1 MKDGKMKD
9 QTTLLLKNAHIISPD
24 CDLPG
29 AAVLI
34 CGQKIKQIFANGDA
48 LPEADRT
55 VDLNNQMLMPG
66 FIDVHTHGRSGYE
79 FTDGDLDHLLTM
91 CKDKLSEGV
100 TSWLPTTL
108 TLGYESLAAAL
119 ENAGK
124 YTQSQAPGAKIP
136 GVHREGPYIN
146 ESCLG
151 AQNPAFVRQPDI
163 EEVSKL
169 NAIYPVAKVSYA
181 VEVPGGCDFS
191 AKLLAENITP
201 SCVHSKATYKEFTA
215 AYNHGLRNL
224 SHFCN
229 QMTALHHRDIG
240 LVGAGLMH
248 SEVFIEMICDKIH
261 LCADMIKLIFQLK
274 DINHILLITDA
285 CQAAGMPDG
294 EYEIGGLPLIL
305 KDGAARLAS
314 NGALAGSVLVMN
326 KALKNVYE
334 ITGLPL
340 AQLVKTVAW
349 NQACSLN
356 LHGLGRIEPG
366 YIADLTCLDEN
377 FDVKAVWVDGKQLF

>member
-1 MKDGKMKD
+1 MS
-9 QTTLLLKNAHIISPD
+9 TTLIKNAHIISPD
-24 CDLPG
+24 CDLAN

-34 CGQKIKQIFANGDA
+34 ADGIIKQIFAPGDA
-48 LPEADRT
+48 LPQADET
-55 VDLNNQMLMPG
+55 VDIANKMLMPG

-79 FTDGDLDHLLTM
+79 FTDGNLDHLKTM

-108 TLGYESLAAAL
+108 TLGNEALANAL
-119 ENAGK
+119 KNADE
-124 YTQSQAPGAKIP
+124 YTKSGAIGAKVP
-136 GVHREGPYIN
+136 GVHLEGPYIN
-146 ESCLG
+146 EKCLG
-151 AQNPAFVRQPDI
+151 AQNPAFVRKPDV
-163 EEVSKL
+163 EEVKALDS
-169 NAIYPVAKVSYA
+169 IYKVLKVSYA
-181 VEVPGGCDFS
+181 VEVEGGSKFS
-191 AKLLAENITP
+191 SELLAAGITP
-201 SCVHSKATYKEFTA
+201 SCVHSQATYKEFLA
-215 AYNHGLRNL
+215 GYDHGLRNL

-240 LVGAGLMH
+240 LVGAGLRH

-261 LCADMIKLIFQLK
+261 LCSDMIKLIFQLK

-340 AQLVKTVAW
+340 SQLVKTTSW

-356 LHGLGRIEPG
+356 LSKLGRIEPG
-366 YIADLTCLDEN
+366 YCADLAVLDDE
-377 FDVKAVWVDGKQLF
+377 FEVCKVWVDGKQMY

>member
-1 MKDGKMKD
+1 MS
-9 QTTLLLKNAHIISPD
+9 TTLIKNAHIISPD
-24 CDLPG
+24 CDLAN

-34 CGQKIKQIFANGDA
+34 ADGVIKQIFADGDA
-48 LPEADRT
+48 LPAADKT
-55 VDLNNQMLMPG
+55 VDIAGKMLVPG

-79 FTDGDLDHLLTM
+79 FTDGDYEHLQIM

-108 TLGYESLAAAL
+108 TLGNEALAKAL
-119 ENAGK
+119 ENAAEYAASG
-124 YTQSQAPGAKIP
+124 SVGAKVP
-136 GVHREGPYIN
+136 GVHLEGPYIN
-146 ESCLG
+146 EKCLG
-151 AQNPAFVRQPDI
+151 AQNPAYVRKPDI
-163 EEVSKL
+163 EEVKALDSIHKVL
-169 NAIYPVAKVSYA
+169 KVSYA
-181 VEVPGGCDFS
+181 VEVEGGS
-191 AKLLAENITP
+191 AFASELLAAGITP
-201 SCVHSKATYKEFTA
+201 SCVHSQASYKEFVA
-215 AYNHGLRNL
+215 GYDHGLRNL

-240 LVGAGLMH
+240 LVGAGLRH
-248 SEVFIEMICDKIH
+248 SEVYIEMICDKIH
-261 LCADMIKLIFQLK
+261 LCSDMIKLIFQLK

-340 AQLVKTVAW
+340 SQLIKTTSW
-349 NQACSLN
+349 NQACSLG
-356 LHGLGRIEPG
+356 LSKLGRIEPG
-366 YIADLTCLDEN
+366 YCADLAVLDDE
-377 FDVKAVWVDGKQLF
+377 FEVCSVWVDGKQSF

>member
-1 MKDGKMKD
+1 MK
-9 QTTLLLKNAHIISPD
+9 TLLKNARIISVD
-24 CDLPG
+24 CDLAGGSVLLENGKIARLYAPG
-29 AAVLI
+29 DELPAADKV
-34 CGQKIKQIFANGDA
+34 F
-48 LPEADRT
+48 
-55 VDLNNQMLMPG
+55 DLAGAMLMPG

-79 FTDGDLDHLLTM
+79 FTDGVLEHLNTM

-108 TLGYESLAAAL
+108 TLGYEALAESLANAAAYT
-119 ENAGK
+119 AGN
-124 YTQSQAPGAKIP
+124 TVGAKIP
-136 GVHREGPYIN
+136 GVHLEGPFIN
-146 ESCLG
+146 PKCLG
-151 AQNPAFVRQPDI
+151 AQNPAFVRKPDI
-163 EEVSKL
+163 EEVRKL
-169 NAIYPVAKVSYA
+169 NAICPVLKVSYA
-181 VEVPGGCDFS
+181 VEVEGGDIFAS
-191 AKLLAENITP
+191 ELLAEGITP
-201 SCVHSKATYKEFTA
+201 SCVHSQATYKEFLK
-215 AYNHGLRNL
+215 AYDHGLRNL

-240 LVGAGLMH
+240 LVGAGLRH
-248 SEVFIEMICDKIH
+248 SELFIEMICDKIH
-261 LCADMIKLIFQLK
+261 LCSDMIKLIFQLK

-340 AQLVKTVAW
+340 SQLVRTTSW
-349 NQACSLN
+349 NQACALG
-356 LHGLGRIEPG
+356 LKDLGRIEPG
-366 YIADLTCLDEN
+366 YLADLVALDEN
-377 FDVKAVWVDGKQLF
+377 FDVKNVWLDGELVK

>member
-1 MKDGKMKD
+1 MEKNS
-9 QTTLLLKNAHIISPD
+9 TLLLKNARIISPD

-29 AAVLI
+29 GSVLI
-34 CGQKIKQIFANGDA
+34 ENGIIKQIFAPGDA
-48 LPEADRT
+48 LPAADE
-55 VDLNNQMLMPG
+55 VKDLTGLMLMPG

-79 FTDGDLDHLLTM
+79 FTDGVPGHLNTM
-91 CKDKLSEGV
+91 CKDKLTEGV

-119 ENAGK
+119 ENAAQ
-124 YTQSQAPGAKIP
+124 YTASKAVGAKIP
-136 GVHREGPYIN
+136 GVHLEGPYIN
-146 ESCLG
+146 ASCLG

-163 EEVSKL
+163 DEVNKL
-169 NAIYPVAKVSYA
+169 NSIYRVLKVSYA
-181 VEVPGGCDFS
+181 VEVEGGKEFS
-191 AKLLAENITP
+191 SQLLAAGITP
-201 SCVHSKATYKEFTA
+201 SCVHSKATYAEFVA
-215 AYNHGLRNL
+215 AYDHGLRNL

-240 LVGAGLMH
+240 LVGAGLRH
-248 SEVFIEMICDKIH
+248 KEVFIEMICDKIH
-261 LCADMIKLIFQLK
+261 LCSDMINLIFQLK
-274 DINHILLITDA
+274 DIEHIVLITDA

-326 KALKNVYE
+326 KALKNVFE

-340 AQLVKTVAW
+340 AQLVKTTSY
-349 NQACSLN
+349 NQARSLG
-356 LHGLGRIEPG
+356 LEKLGRIEPG
-366 YIADLTCLDEN
+366 YIADLTALDSE
-377 FDVKAVWVDGKQLF
+377 FEVKNVWVDGAMVL

>member
-1 MKDGKMKD
+1 MS
-9 QTTLLLKNAHIISPD
+9 TTLIKNAHIISPD
-24 CDLPG
+24 CDLTN

-34 CGQKIKQIFANGDA
+34 ADGVIKQIFAAGDT
-48 LPEADRT
+48 LPAADET
-55 VDLNNQMLMPG
+55 VDIANRMLMPG

-79 FTDGDLDHLLTM
+79 FTDGNLEHLKTM

-108 TLGYESLAAAL
+108 TLGNDALAGALKNAA
-119 ENAGK
+119 E
-124 YTQSQAPGAKIP
+124 YTRSGAVGAKVP
-136 GVHREGPYIN
+136 GVHLEGPYIN
-146 ESCLG
+146 EKCLG
-151 AQNPAFVRQPDI
+151 AQNPAFVRKPDI
-163 EEVSKL
+163 EEVKMLDS
-169 NAIYPVAKVSYA
+169 IYKVLKVSYA
-181 VEVPGGCDFS
+181 VEVEKGAAFAS
-191 AKLLAENITP
+191 ELLAAGITP
-201 SCVHSKATYKEFTA
+201 SCVHSQATYKEFIA
-215 AYNHGLRNL
+215 GYDHGLRNL

-240 LVGAGLMH
+240 LVGAGLYH

-261 LCADMIKLIFQLK
+261 LCSDMIKLIFQLK

-340 AQLVKTVAW
+340 AQLIKTTSW
-349 NQACSLN
+349 NQACSLG
-356 LHGLGRIEPG
+356 LSKLGRIEPG
-366 YIADLTCLDEN
+366 YCADLAVLDDDFE
-377 FDVKAVWVDGKQLF
+377 VCKVWVDGKQMY

>member
-1 MKDGKMKD
+1 MK
-9 QTTLLLKNAHIISPD
+9 TLLKNARIISVD
-24 CDLPG
+24 CDLAGGSVLLENGKIARLYAPG
-29 AAVLI
+29 DVLPAADKVFELA
-34 CGQKIKQIFANGDA
+34 GA
-48 LPEADRT
+48 
-55 VDLNNQMLMPG
+55 MLMPG

-79 FTDGDLDHLLTM
+79 FTDGVLEHLETM

-108 TLGYESLAAAL
+108 TLGYEALAESLANAAGYT
-119 ENAGK
+119 AGN
-124 YTQSQAPGAKIP
+124 TVGAKIP
-136 GVHREGPYIN
+136 GVHLEGPFIN
-146 ESCLG
+146 PKCLG
-151 AQNPAFVRQPDI
+151 AQNPAFVRKPDI
-163 EEVSKL
+163 EEVRKL
-169 NAIYPVAKVSYA
+169 NKICPVLKVSYA
-181 VEVPGGCDFS
+181 VEVEGGDTF
-191 AKLLAENITP
+191 AAELLAEGITP
-201 SCVHSKATYKEFTA
+201 SCVHSQATYKEFLK
-215 AYNHGLRNL
+215 AYDHGLRNL

-240 LVGAGLMH
+240 LVGAGLRH
-248 SEVFIEMICDKIH
+248 SELFIEMICDKIH
-261 LCADMIKLIFQLK
+261 LCSDMIKLIFQLK

-340 AQLVKTVAW
+340 SQLVRTTSW
-349 NQACSLN
+349 NQACALG
-356 LHGLGRIEPG
+356 LKDLGRIEPG
-366 YIADLTCLDEN
+366 YLADLVALDEN
-377 FDVKAVWVDGKQLF
+377 FDVKNVWLDGELVK

>member
-1 MKDGKMKD
+1 MK
-9 QTTLLLKNAHIISPD
+9 TLLKNARIISVD
-24 CDLPG
+24 CDLAGGSVLLENGKIARLYAPG
-29 AAVLI
+29 DELPAADKV
-34 CGQKIKQIFANGDA
+34 F
-48 LPEADRT
+48 
-55 VDLNNQMLMPG
+55 DLAGVMLMPG

-79 FTDGDLDHLLTM
+79 FTDGVLEHLNTM

-108 TLGYESLAAAL
+108 TLGYEALAESLANAAAYT
-119 ENAGK
+119 AGN
-124 YTQSQAPGAKIP
+124 TVGAKIP
-136 GVHREGPYIN
+136 GVHLEGPFIN
-146 ESCLG
+146 PKCLG
-151 AQNPAFVRQPDI
+151 AQNPAFVRKPDI
-163 EEVSKL
+163 EEVRKL
-169 NAIYPVAKVSYA
+169 NAICPVLKVSYA
-181 VEVPGGCDFS
+181 VEVEGGDIFAS
-191 AKLLAENITP
+191 ELLAEGITP
-201 SCVHSKATYKEFTA
+201 SCVHSQATYKEFLK
-215 AYNHGLRNL
+215 AYDHGLRNL

-240 LVGAGLMH
+240 LVGAGLLH
-248 SEVFIEMICDKIH
+248 SEVFIERICDKIH
-261 LCADMIKLIFQLK
+261 LCSDMIKLIFQLK

-340 AQLVKTVAW
+340 SQLIKTTSW
-349 NQACSLN
+349 NQACSLG
-356 LHGLGRIEPG
+356 LRKLGRIEPG
-366 YIADLTCLDEN
+366 YSADLTVMDDDFEVC
-377 FDVKAVWVDGKQLF
+377 KVWLEGKQVF

>member
-1 MKDGKMKD
+1 MAEK
-9 QTTLLLKNAHIISPD
+9 TLLLTNAHIISPD
-24 CDLPG
+24 CELSG

-34 CGQKIKQIFANGDA
+34 AGDRIKRIYAASDV
-48 LPEADRT
+48 LPAADEVT
-55 VDLNNQMLMPG
+55 DLQGKMLMPG

-79 FTDGDLDHLLTM
+79 FTDGNYEHLETM

-108 TLGYESLAAAL
+108 TLGNEALTKALANAAAYT
-119 ENAGK
+119 AGGVM
-124 YTQSQAPGAKIP
+124 GAKVP
-136 GVHREGPYIN
+136 GVHLEGPYIN
-146 ESCLG
+146 EKCLG
-151 AQNPAFVRQPDI
+151 AQNPAYVRQPDI
-163 EEVSKL
+163 EEVRQL
-169 NAIYPVAKVSYA
+169 NKVCPVKKVSFA
-181 VEVPGGCDFS
+181 VEVEKGTEFAS
-191 AKLLAENITP
+191 ELLSEGITP
-201 SCVHSKATYKEFTA
+201 SCVHSQATYKAFTA
-215 AYNHGLRNL
+215 AYDHGLRNL

-248 SEVFIEMICDKIH
+248 DEVYIEMICDKIH
-261 LCADMIKLIFQLK
+261 LCSDMIKLIFKLK
-274 DINHILLITDA
+274 GIEHILLITDA

-340 AQLVKTVAW
+340 KELVKTTAW
-349 NQACSLN
+349 NQACSL
-356 LHGLGRIEPG
+356 GMRDLGRIEAG
-366 YIADLTCLDEN
+366 YIADMVLLDDE
-377 FDVKAVWVDGKQLF
+377 FEVCSVWVNGQAAR

>member
-1 MKDGKMKD
+1 MS
-9 QTTLLLKNAHIISPD
+9 TTLIKNAHIISPD
-24 CDLPG
+24 CDLAN

-34 CGQKIKQIFANGDA
+34 ADGVIKQIFADGDA
-48 LPEADRT
+48 LPVADKT
-55 VDLNNQMLMPG
+55 VDIAGKMLVPG

-79 FTDGDLDHLLTM
+79 FTDGDYEHLQIM

-108 TLGYESLAAAL
+108 TLGNEALAKAL
-119 ENAGK
+119 ENAAEYAAGD
-124 YTQSQAPGAKIP
+124 SVGAKVP
-136 GVHREGPYIN
+136 GVHLEGPYIN
-146 ESCLG
+146 EKCLG
-151 AQNPAFVRQPDI
+151 AQNPAYVRKPDI
-163 EEVSKL
+163 EEVKALDSIHKVL
-169 NAIYPVAKVSYA
+169 KVSYA
-181 VEVPGGCDFS
+181 VEVEGGS
-191 AKLLAENITP
+191 AFASELLAAGITP
-201 SCVHSKATYKEFTA
+201 SCVHSQASYKEFA
-215 AYNHGLRNL
+215 AGYDHGLRNL

-240 LVGAGLMH
+240 LVGAGLLH
-248 SEVFIEMICDKIH
+248 SEVYIEMICDKIH
-261 LCADMIKLIFQLK
+261 LCNDMIKLIFQLK

-340 AQLVKTVAW
+340 SQLIKTTSW
-349 NQACSLN
+349 NQACSLG
-356 LHGLGRIEPG
+356 LSKLGRIEPG
-366 YIADLTCLDEN
+366 YCADLAVLDDEFEVCN
-377 FDVKAVWVDGKQLF
+377 VLVDGKQSF

>member
-1 MKDGKMKD
+1 MK
-9 QTTLLLKNAHIISPD
+9 TLLIKNAHIISPD
-24 CDLPG
+24 TDLANG
-29 AAVLI
+29 AVYI
-34 CGQKIKQIFANGDA
+34 QDGVIRQIFAPGDP
-48 LPEADRT
+48 LPAADE
-55 VDLNNQMLMPG
+55 VCDLAGKMLVPG

-79 FTDGDLDHLLTM
+79 FTDGDLEHLKTM

-108 TLGYESLAAAL
+108 TLGTEALQTALQNAAA
-119 ENAGK
+119 
-124 YTQSQAPGAKIP
+124 YTASGAAGAKIP
-136 GVHREGPYIN
+136 GVHLEGPYIN

-151 AQNPAFVRQPDI
+151 AQNPAFVRKPDI
-163 EEVSKL
+163 EEVKML
-169 NAIYPVAKVSYA
+169 DAIYKVLKVSYA
-181 VEVPGGCDFS
+181 VEVEKGSIFAS
-191 AKLLAENITP
+191 ELLAAGITP
-201 SCVHSKATYKEFTA
+201 SCVHSKASYKEFLA
-215 AYNHGLRNL
+215 AYDHGLRNL

-248 SEVFIEMICDKIH
+248 REVFIEMICDKIH
-261 LCADMIKLIFQLK
+261 LASDMIKLIFRLK
-274 DINHILLITDA
+274 DIDHILLITDA

-334 ITGLPL
+334 ITKLPL
-340 AQLVKTVAW
+340 SQLIKTTSW
-349 NQACSLN
+349 NQACSLG
-356 LHGLGRIEPG
+356 LSKLGRIEPG
-366 YIADLTCLDEN
+366 YIADLTALDDE
-377 FDVKAVWVDGKQLF
+377 FEVAQVWTDGKQVF

>member
-1 MKDGKMKD
+1 MT
-9 QTTLLLKNAHIISPD
+9 QTTLLTNCRIISPD
-24 CDLPG
+24 CDLAG
-29 AAVLI
+29 ASVLLA
-34 CGQKIKQIFANGDA
+34 GDKISRIFAAGDS
-48 LPEADRT
+48 LPAADKT
-55 VDLNNQMLMPG
+55 VDLQGMMLMPG

-79 FTDGDLDHLLTM
+79 FTDGNYDHLCTM

-108 TLGYESLAAAL
+108 TLGHEALSDALANAAKYSA
-119 ENAGK
+119 AGVD
-124 YTQSQAPGAKIP
+124 GAKVP
-136 GVHREGPYIN
+136 GVHLEGPYIN
-146 ESCLG
+146 EKCLG
-151 AQNPAFVRQPDI
+151 AQNPAFVRKPDI
-163 EEVSKL
+163 DEVRKL
-169 NAIYPVAKVSYA
+169 NDIYRVLKVSYA
-181 VEVPGGCDFS
+181 VEVEGGDLFAS
-191 AKLLAENITP
+191 ELLAAGITP
-201 SCVHSKATYKEFTA
+201 SCVHSQATYKQFLA
-215 AYNHGLRNL
+215 GYDHGLRNL

-240 LVGAGLMH
+240 LVGAGFMH

-261 LCADMIKLIFQLK
+261 LCSDMIKLIFNLK

-340 AQLVKTVAW
+340 SQLIKTVSW
-349 NQACSLN
+349 NQACSLGLSN
-356 LHGLGRIEPG
+356 LGRIEPG
-366 YIADLTCLDEN
+366 YCADLAVLDNDFE
-377 FDVKAVWVDGKQLF
+377 VRAVWVDGKQVK

>member
-1 MKDGKMKD
+1 MS
-9 QTTLLLKNAHIISPD
+9 TTLIKNARIISPD
-24 CDLPG
+24 CDLAN

-34 CGQKIKQIFANGDA
+34 ADGVIKQIFAPGDV
-48 LPEADRT
+48 LPQANEV
-55 VDLNNQMLMPG
+55 VDIAGKMLVPG

-79 FTDGDLDHLLTM
+79 FTDGDLEHLKTM

-108 TLGYESLAAAL
+108 TLGNEALAKALANAA
-119 ENAGK
+119 G
-124 YTQSQAPGAKIP
+124 YTASGAVGAKVP
-136 GVHREGPYIN
+136 GVHLEGPYIN
-146 ESCLG
+146 EKCLG
-151 AQNPAFVRQPDI
+151 AQNPAFVRKPDI
-163 EEVSKL
+163 EEVKAL
-169 NAIYPVAKVSYA
+169 DKIHKVLKVSYA
-181 VEVPGGCDFS
+181 VEVEGGSTFAS
-191 AKLLAENITP
+191 ELLANNITP
-201 SCVHSKATYKEFTA
+201 SCVHSQATYKEFLA
-215 AYNHGLRNL
+215 AYDHGLRNL

-240 LVGAGLMH
+240 LVGAGLKH
-248 SEVFIEMICDKIH
+248 SEVYIEMICDKIH
-261 LCADMIKLIFQLK
+261 LCSDMIKLIFQLK

-340 AQLVKTVAW
+340 SQLIKTTSF
-349 NQACSLN
+349 NQACSL
-356 LHGLGRIEPG
+356 GLDKVGKIEPG
-366 YIADLTCLDEN
+366 YCADLTVLDDEFEVCN
-377 FDVKAVWVDGKQLF
+377 VWVDGKQAY

>member
-1 MKDGKMKD
+1 MS
-9 QTTLLLKNAHIISPD
+9 TTLIKNARIISPD
-24 CDLPG
+24 CDLAN

-34 CGQKIKQIFANGDA
+34 ADGIIKQIFAPGDE
-48 LPEADRT
+48 LPAADEV
-55 VDLNNQMLMPG
+55 VDIAGKMLVPG

-79 FTDGDLDHLLTM
+79 FTDGDLEHLKTM

-108 TLGYESLAAAL
+108 TLGNEALAKSLKNAA
-119 ENAGK
+119 E
-124 YTQSQAPGAKIP
+124 YTASGAVGAKVP
-136 GVHREGPYIN
+136 GVHLEGPYIN
-146 ESCLG
+146 EKCLG
-151 AQNPAFVRQPDI
+151 AQNPAFVRKPDI
-163 EEVSKL
+163 EEVKAL
-169 NAIYPVAKVSYA
+169 DAVYKVLKVSYA
-181 VEVPGGCDFS
+181 VEVAGGNTFAS
-191 AKLLAENITP
+191 ELLANNITP
-201 SCVHSKATYKEFTA
+201 SCVHSQATYKEFLA
-215 AYNHGLRNL
+215 AYDHGLRNL

-240 LVGAGLMH
+240 LVGAGLKH
-248 SEVFIEMICDKIH
+248 SEVYIEMICDKIH
-261 LCADMIKLIFQLK
+261 LCSDMIKLIFQLK
-274 DINHILLITDA
+274 DLNHILLITDA

-340 AQLVKTVAW
+340 SQLIKTTSY
-349 NQACSLN
+349 NQACSL
-356 LHGLGRIEPG
+356 GLSKVGKIEPG
-366 YIADLTCLDEN
+366 YCADLVVLDDE
-377 FDVKAVWVDGKQLF
+377 FEVCKVWVDGKQSY

>member
-1 MKDGKMKD
+1 MEK
-9 QTTLLLKNAHIISPD
+9 QTTLLLKNAHLISPD
-24 CDLPG
+24 TDLAG
-29 AAVLI
+29 ASVLI
-34 CGQKIKQIFANGDA
+34 CGGKIQEIFATGDT
-48 LPEADRT
+48 LPTADQT
-55 VDLNNQMLMPG
+55 MDLQGKMLMPG

-79 FTDGDLDHLLTM
+79 FTDGDLEHLNIM
-91 CKDKLSEGV
+91 CKDKLAEGV

-108 TLGYESLAAAL
+108 TLGYEALAAAL

-124 YTQSQAPGAKIP
+124 YTQSQAIGAKIP
-136 GVHREGPYIN
+136 GVHLEGPYIN
-146 ESCLG
+146 GSCLG
-151 AQNPAFVRQPDI
+151 AQNPAFVRSPDI
-163 EEVSKL
+163 EEVRKL
-169 NAIYPVAKVSYA
+169 DSIYKVLKVSYA
-181 VEVPGGCDFS
+181 AEVAGGREF
-191 AKLLAENITP
+191 AGKLLANGITP
-201 SCVHSKATYKEFTA
+201 SCVHSKATYGEFKA
-215 AYNHGLRNL
+215 AYDHGLRNL

-334 ITGLPL
+334 ITNLPL
-340 AQLVKTVAW
+340 SQLVKTTSW

-356 LHGLGRIEPG
+356 LSKLGRIEPG
-366 YIADLTCLDEN
+366 YWADLTLLDDN
-377 FDVKAVWVDGKQLF
+377 FDVKATWVNGKQMF

>member
-1 MKDGKMKD
+1 MS
-9 QTTLLLKNAHIISPD
+9 TTLIKNARIISPD
-24 CDLPG
+24 CDLAN

-34 CGQKIKQIFANGDA
+34 ADGVIKQIFASGDE
-48 LPEADRT
+48 LPAAGEV
-55 VDLNNQMLMPG
+55 VDIAGKMLVPG

-79 FTDGDLDHLLTM
+79 FTDGDLEHLKTM

-108 TLGYESLAAAL
+108 TLGNEALAKALANAA
-119 ENAGK
+119 G
-124 YTQSQAPGAKIP
+124 YTASGAVGAKVP
-136 GVHREGPYIN
+136 GVHLEGPYIN
-146 ESCLG
+146 EKCLG
-151 AQNPAFVRQPDI
+151 AQNPAFVRKPDI
-163 EEVSKL
+163 EEVKAL
-169 NAIYPVAKVSYA
+169 DKIHKVLKVSYA
-181 VEVPGGCDFS
+181 VEVEGGSTFAS
-191 AKLLAENITP
+191 ELLANNITP
-201 SCVHSKATYKEFTA
+201 SCVHSQATYKEFLA
-215 AYNHGLRNL
+215 AYDHGLRNL

-240 LVGAGLMH
+240 LVGAGLKH
-248 SEVFIEMICDKIH
+248 SEVYIEMICDKIH
-261 LCADMIKLIFQLK
+261 LCSDMIKLIFQLK

-340 AQLVKTVAW
+340 SQLIKTTSF
-349 NQACSLN
+349 NQACSL
-356 LHGLGRIEPG
+356 GLDKVGKIEPG
-366 YIADLTCLDEN
+366 YCADLTVLDDE
-377 FDVKAVWVDGKQLF
+377 FEVCKVWVDGKQAY

>member
-1 MKDGKMKD
+1 MS
-9 QTTLLLKNAHIISPD
+9 TLLIKNARIISPD
-24 CDLPG
+24 TDLAGGAVLLENNIIKQLFTAGDILPAADEVCDLG
-29 AAVLI
+29 
-34 CGQKIKQIFANGDA
+34 GK
-48 LPEADRT
+48 
-55 VDLNNQMLMPG
+55 MLVPG

-79 FTDGDLDHLLTM
+79 FTDGDPEHLKTM

-108 TLGYESLAAAL
+108 TLGNEALTAAL
-119 ENAGK
+119 KNAAE
-124 YTQSQAPGAKIP
+124 YTAGNNIGAKIP
-136 GVHREGPYIN
+136 GVHLEGPYIN

-151 AQNPAFVRQPDI
+151 AQNPAYVRKPDI
-163 EEVSKL
+163 AEVKAL
-169 NAIYPVAKVSYA
+169 DAIYKVAKVSYA
-181 VEVPGGCDFS
+181 VEVENGS
-191 AKLLAENITP
+191 AFASELLAAGITP
-201 SCVHSKATYKEFTA
+201 SCVHSKASYKEFLA
-215 AYNHGLRNL
+215 AYDHGLRNL

-240 LVGAGLMH
+240 LVGAGLLH

-261 LCADMIKLIFQLK
+261 LCSDMIKLIFQLK

-334 ITGLPL
+334 ITRLPL
-340 AQLVKTVAW
+340 SQLIKTTSW
-349 NQACSLN
+349 NQACSLG
-356 LHGLGRIEPG
+356 LSKLGRIEPG
-366 YIADLTCLDEN
+366 YCADLTVLDDDFE
-377 FDVKAVWVDGKQLF
+377 VCKVWVDGRQVF

>member
-1 MKDGKMKD
+1 MIRRCIWNI
-9 QTTLLLKNAHIISPD
+9 LKNVQP
-24 CDLPG
+24 
-29 AAVLI
+29 
-34 CGQKIKQIFANGDA
+34 
-48 LPEADRT
+48 ADET
-55 VDLNNQMLMPG
+55 VDIGSKMLMPG

-79 FTDGDLDHLLTM
+79 FTDGNLDHLKTM

-108 TLGYESLAAAL
+108 TLGNDALAAAL
-119 ENAGK
+119 KNAAE
-124 YTQSQAPGAKIP
+124 YTESGAVGAKVP
-136 GVHREGPYIN
+136 GVHLEGPYIN
-146 ESCLG
+146 EKCLG
-151 AQNPAFVRQPDI
+151 AQNPAFVRKPDI
-163 EEVSKL
+163 EEVKMLDS
-169 NAIYPVAKVSYA
+169 IYKVLKVSYA
-181 VEVPGGCDFS
+181 VEVENGAAFAS
-191 AKLLAENITP
+191 ELLAAGITP
-201 SCVHSKATYKEFTA
+201 SCVPSQATYKEFIA
-215 AYNHGLRNL
+215 GYDHGLRNL

-240 LVGAGLMH
+240 LVGAGLYH

-261 LCADMIKLIFQLK
+261 LCSDMIKLIFQLK

-340 AQLVKTVAW
+340 SQLVRTTSW
-349 NQACSLN
+349 NQACALG
-356 LHGLGRIEPG
+356 LKDLGRIEPG
-366 YIADLTCLDEN
+366 YLADL
-377 FDVKAVWVDGKQLF
+377 V